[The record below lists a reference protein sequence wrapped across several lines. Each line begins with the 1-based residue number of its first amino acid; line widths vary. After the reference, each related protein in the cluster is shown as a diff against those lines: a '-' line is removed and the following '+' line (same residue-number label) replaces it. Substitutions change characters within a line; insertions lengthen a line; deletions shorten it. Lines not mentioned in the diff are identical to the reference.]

1 MNKIKEIFKIIFI
14 FLIITLICPKFV
26 YAASSSSIEGVNLT
40 SPGSFIFLDIKIS
53 SDETIDGVKADFT
66 YERTVL
72 EFISIENKE
81 SWKLTNKIDNK
92 EGPITLEFNRENG
105 LTGGTTVATLK
116 FKVKEDAAKTEALL
130 KLNSTTVTQ
139 EDDTINTI
147 PESSKNIAI
156 KSTDNY
162 LSDLKLNGKT
172 LTNFS
177 PKTYSY
183 SIQVE
188 ANTTTA
194 SIDAILNNSTAS
206 FVEKFGSRSVPL
218 DYGENVIEVKVM
230 SASLVEKTYIININ
244 RLDNRGTNNNLT
256 KIILNSDKVKIN
268 FDKMVTEYNIMTHK
282 LTKLDVEA
290 TAEDIKAKVKID
302 KPESLV
308 IGENIVKITVTS
320 EDGKDKTYTIKIN
333 NVDYDID
340 TSIKKI
346 EISGYDGN
354 LEFDPNVL
362 DYEIIYKEKYKN
374 ELVILKPK
382 LSSQDEDVRFDEAL
396 FEKTSANIE
405 SGTVVQMRVYAL
417 DRSAES
423 IYTITFIKDNRINF
437 FFILGAV
444 ILVVLII
451 IFIYMFVNL
460 MKEKN
465 NKKKKEADLEKTKRL
480 KKVNLE

>member
-1 MNKIKEIFKIIFI
+1 MKVKEFIKIGFI
-14 FLIITLICPKFV
+14 FLIIVLICPKLT
-26 YAASSSSIEGVNLT
+26 YAASSSSIEGVDLT
-40 SPGSFIFLDIKIS
+40 SPGAFIFLDIKIS
-53 SDETIDGVKADFT
+53 SDETIDGVKADFA

-81 SWKLTNKIDNK
+81 NWKLINKVDNE

-116 FKVKEDAAKTEALL
+116 FKVKDDATKTEALL

-156 KSTDNY
+156 KSTDNT

-172 LTNFS
+172 LINFS

-183 SIQVE
+183 SIQVD

-244 RLDNRGTNNNLT
+244 RLDNRGTNNDLKN
-256 KIILNSDKVKIN
+256 IILNSGKVKIN
-268 FDKMVTEYNIMTHK
+268 FDKNNLKYNIITHK
-282 LTKLDVEA
+282 LTKIEVEA
-290 TAEDIKAKVKID
+290 TAEDSKAKVKID
-302 KPESLV
+302 KKETLE
-308 IGENIVKITVTS
+308 IGENIIKITVTS
-320 EDGKDKTYTIKIN
+320 EDGKDKTYEIIIN
-333 NVDYDID
+333 NVEYDVD
-340 TSIKKI
+340 TSLKKI
-346 EISGYDGN
+346 EIFGCDEE
-354 LEFDPNVL
+354 LEFDPKVL

-374 ELVILKPK
+374 TLVIKQPELTSK
-382 LSSQDEDVRFDEAL
+382 DDDVRFDEAL
-396 FEKTSANIE
+396 FEKTSSTIE

-417 DRSAES
+417 DGSVES
-423 IYTITFIKDNRINF
+423 LYTITFIKDNRINF

-444 ILVVLII
+444 ILVVLLI

-465 NKKKKEADLEKTKRL
+465 LKKKKEKDLEKTKRL